1 MLKKYFDSAIQR
13 LSPQG
18 RAVLA
23 LIALVFLWGYNWVVM
38 KVAVQY
44 AAPFDYAA
52 LRLFLGGICL
62 LAVLVWLGKPIL
74 PKEIPGTFLS
84 GSLQLGGFYGLSTWA
99 IVNGGAGKTAVLNY
113 AMPFWV
119 LLLAWLVL
127 GERLRRLQ
135 WLSVVIA
142 LAGLLFILMPFS
154 FNDALFSKG
163 LALLSSVS
171 WAVGIIISKRLQQK
185 TSLDLLS
192 YTTWQMLFGCIPL
205 VLITLFISSPPIT
218 WSLPFIAALFYS
230 VVPGNAIAWL
240 LWFYALSRLSAG
252 SAGLGTLATPVA
264 GVLAA
269 WIQLGEQPTLFEA
282 AGMVLIVCALG
293 VNTMQALKDRGD
305 EGRRT
310 RGRKTKDVGR
320 KTRDEERGARDESEV
335 GRQKKDE
342 AEVEKEIKMG

>member
-1 MLKKYFDSAIQR
+1 MLKKYLDSAKQR
-13 LSPQG
+13 LSPQAA
-18 RAVLA
+18 AVLA
-23 LIALVFLWGYNWVVM
+23 LVALVFLWGYNWVVM
-38 KVAVQY
+38 KVAVAY

-62 LAVLVWLGKPIL
+62 LATLIWLRKPIL
-74 PKEIPGTFLS
+74 PKEILGTFLS
-84 GSLQLGGFYGLSTWA
+84 GSLQLGGFYGFSTWA
-99 IVNGGAGKTAVLNY
+99 VVNGGAGKTAVLNY

-119 LLLAWLVL
+119 LLLAWPVL

-135 WLSVVIA
+135 WLGVVIA
-142 LAGLLFILMPFS
+142 LTGLLFILTPFS
-154 FNDALFSKG
+154 FNDALFSKA
-163 LALLSSVS
+163 LALLSSMS

-218 WSLPFIAALFYS
+218 WSVPFMAALFYS

-269 WIQLGEQPTLFEA
+269 WIQLGEQPTRFEA
-282 AGMVLIVCALG
+282 IGMVLIVCALG
-293 VNTMQALKDRGD
+293 VNTVQALKDKGTQ
-305 EGRRT
+305 GLLVK
-310 RGRKTKDVGR
+310 GK
-320 KTRDEERGARDESEV
+320 
-335 GRQKKDE
+335 
-342 AEVEKEIKMG
+342 

>member
-1 MLKKYFDSAIQR
+1 
-13 LSPQG
+13 
-18 RAVLA
+18 
-23 LIALVFLWGYNWVVM
+23 M

-44 AAPFDYAA
+44 ASPFDYAA

-62 LAVLVWLGKPIL
+62 LAVLIWLRKPIL
-74 PKEIPGTFLS
+74 PKEILGTFLS

-142 LAGLLFILMPFS
+142 LAGLLIILMPFS
-154 FNDALFSKG
+154 FNEALFSKG

-205 VLITLFISSPPIT
+205 VLIALFIPSSPIT
-218 WSLPFIAALFYS
+218 WSVPFMAALFYS

-282 AGMVLIVCALG
+282 TGMLLIVCALG
-293 VNTMQALKDRGD
+293 VNTMQALKS
-305 EGRRT
+305 
-310 RGRKTKDVGR
+310 K
-320 KTRDEERGARDESEV
+320 A
-335 GRQKKDE
+335 
-342 AEVEKEIKMG
+342 